1 MSDVLSPDFSTTP
14 FWTRNLP
21 VFSASNGPLPKSVD
35 VIVVGGGYAGLSAA
49 RTLAAAGRSVIV
61 FEADQFGE
69 GASSRS
75 AGSLGH
81 VPKAKLPDLISGYG
95 ENTARRLFEEARM
108 AREFVEGLIATLGI
122 SCELETNG
130 RFVAAHSEKAFA
142 RLRASFEA
150 FKQSW
155 GDIALVSPAEQRSE
169 IGSDSFHGGIRI
181 SSSATVQPA
190 LLHRGLADAALRA
203 GAYLRE
209 RTRVRD
215 IRRASG
221 VFEVDAGGE
230 TYTATEI
237 LIATNAE
244 TGRDTAEM
252 RRLRRGLTIV
262 PAFALV
268 TEEMPISSLHGVLPN
283 RRSFSDT
290 FKILHYMAPVGQN
303 RLVMSGRA
311 GRSDGDLRQ
320 KAERIFSYF
329 RSRFPDLSNVRVSHC
344 WTGRFALTQDWIPHV
359 GQEEGVHY
367 VLGCCGVG
375 VPMSTYLGHKVALK
389 ILGSED
395 GDTAYDRPLPMI
407 PYWPANN
414 IFLPL
419 AVRALGLRDRLF
431 N

>member
-1 MSDVLSPDFSTTP
+1 MSNILAPDFSTAP
-14 FWTRNLP
+14 FWTRDLP
-21 VFSASNGPLPKSVD
+21 PFSAGATALPKSVD
-35 VIVVGGGYAGLSAA
+35 VVVVGGGYAGLSAA
-49 RTLAAAGRSVIV
+49 RTLATAGRSVIV
-61 FEADQFGE
+61 FEAGVMDE

-81 VPKAKLPDLISGYG
+81 VPKAKLPDLTESYG
-95 ENTARRLFEEARM
+95 EQTARRLFEEARL

-142 RLRASFEA
+142 RLQASFEA
-150 FKQSW
+150 LSQTW
-155 GDIALVSPAEQRSE
+155 GKIALVNRTEQRSE
-169 IGSDSFHGGIRI
+169 IGSDSFHGGICI

-190 LLHRGLADAALRA
+190 LLHRGLADAALKA

-209 RTRVRD
+209 RTRVSD
-215 IRRASG
+215 IRRVSG
-221 VFEVDAGGE
+221 AFEVDAGGE
-230 TYTATEI
+230 RYKAANV

-268 TEEMPISSLHGVLPN
+268 TEEMPISSLRGVVPN

-320 KAERIFSYF
+320 IAERLFSYF
-329 RSRFPDLSNVRVSHC
+329 RTRFPDLSKVRVSHC

-395 GDTAYDRPLPMI
+395 GATAYDRPLPMI